1 MHHGDIQHSGIADAL
16 CADLERYPDHSLL
29 GIAIFSLCVGRL
41 RHLFVRSSNSN
52 AAEKAQHKTAC
63 DIGESPRNGFSPYWL
78 DIDVG

>member
-1 MHHGDIQHSGIADAL
+1 
-16 CADLERYPDHSLL
+16 L
-29 GIAIFSLCVGRL
+29 GSAIVSLCVGRL

-63 DIGESPRNGFSPYWL
+63 DIGESPRHGFSPYWL